1 MNSYHNFRGA
11 SGGMS
16 CTLLYCFAYVR
27 PRDCNSGSKGFK
39 AWKLLSKFLRSQI
52 FQKINLCSCSDLA
65 GPASLLYPTQIF
77 EILTPVIVSSYCILS
92 SGRDLASISWSFAR
106 LPKHPKPLTLQL
118 QHLES
123 GGCIWRARS
132 CSPPRPCLMAHA
144 IPDGVRRCA

>member
-27 PRDCNSGSKGFK
+27 PRSDCNSGSKGFK

-77 EILTPVIVSSYCILS
+77 EILTISHPCHRLHRSQHLRPG
-92 SGRDLASISWSFAR
+92 SGKHLLVLCKAAEAPKTTYFAASAAGVWR
-106 LPKHPKPLTLQL
+106 L
-118 QHLES
+118 HLES
-123 GGCIWRARS
+123 AELLATTPLSNG
-132 CSPPRPCLMAHA
+132 PC
-144 IPDGVRRCA
+144 DSRWCA